1 VFLRFVDQEKSPTL
15 GEVFIQYAN
24 TKHIYQSKFENDSA
38 CYNTIMD
45 VVDARMNTIM
55 TDTYVQPACALHP
68 YVNYVMGTTNNLMTD
83 ICKGVER
90 MFDSNTATMA
100 LQEYDFFK
108 RKIGDFSSELARR
121 MAVDRGTSP
130 SSWWS
135 MFGSDTPTLQRVAK
149 RLLS

>member
-1 VFLRFVDQEKSPTL
+1 MRQHEPIL
-15 GEVFIQYAN
+15 G
-24 TKHIYQSKFENDSA
+24 TMS
-38 CYNTIMD
+38 M
-45 VVDARMNTIM
+45 RMN
-55 TDTYVQPACALHP
+55 LKR
-68 YVNYVMGTTNNLMTD
+68 
-83 ICKGVER
+83 KGVER
-90 MFDSNTATMA
+90 MFDSNTVAMA